1 MKNRIIAG
9 IVAGVVCFTLTAA
22 NVFAAEQSPISEEI
36 TMIENFPKG
45 DVDSSTEV
53 NLGDLDT
60 LAVAIYP
67 NCGLAEKFE
76 SPTIEINEEA
86 ADMNND
92 GNIDCFDIILLAN
105 YLVATRG
112 GTDISVGDFD
122 YDNMATITEKS
133 YFEIFTD
140 VSKLAKYDE
149 KYRDV
154 VGFAIVDFFN
164 NYTIMNKSAITTEIT
179 TTEVITTEA
188 TITTTITTTPEKDF
202 LLGDVN
208 NDGVVDA
215 KDAAVILNDY
225 ATALLEDR
233 EIENEVADFNKDG
246 RVDSADASAILT
258 YYAEV
263 LLEM

>member
-9 IVAGVVCFTLTAA
+9 FVAGAMFFTLTAA
-22 NVFAAEQSPISEEI
+22 NVFAAEQSSANEEI
-36 TMIENFPKG
+36 VTTENFPKG

-53 NLGDLDT
+53 NLGDLDA

-76 SPTIEINEEA
+76 SPAVEINEEA

-92 GNIDCFDIILLAN
+92 GNVDCFDIILLAN
-105 YLVATRG
+105 YLAATRG
-112 GTDISVGDFD
+112 GTDISIGDFD
-122 YDNMATITEKS
+122 YDNMAAISEKS

-164 NYTIMNKSAITTEIT
+164 NYTIVNKSAITTEIT
-179 TTEVITTEA
+179 TTEVTTSET

-233 EIENEVADFNKDG
+233 EIKNEVADFNKDG
-246 RVDSADASAILT
+246 KVDSADASAILT